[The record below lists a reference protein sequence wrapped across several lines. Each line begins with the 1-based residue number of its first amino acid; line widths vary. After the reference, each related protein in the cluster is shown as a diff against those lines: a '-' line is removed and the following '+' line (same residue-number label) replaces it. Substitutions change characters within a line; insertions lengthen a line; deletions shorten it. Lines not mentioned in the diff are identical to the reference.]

1 MLQLKK
7 EMRSVKKCLA
17 AAFSLLVSLSLAAQE
32 VEHINYDDY
41 YWGVGKTT
49 KEAIAD
55 LKSKVNDVVTVAVKT
70 TLKTSNGKQTYD
82 SSTGTEAYFTLP
94 ESGIT
99 LIPMEGYWRAGIE
112 KEKVKHIDGNWV
124 EQNITI
130 NNTYNEAPTY
140 SRGFQRNT
148 STTTTTRRTDV
159 VGPSGR
165 VVNSSPGK
173 TTTTKT
179 KRNWNGRYGYTWK
192 RSKTE

>member
-1 MLQLKK
+1 MQQLKK

-17 AAFSLLVSLSLAAQE
+17 AAFSLLVSLSLTAQE
-32 VEHINYDDY
+32 VEYINHDDY
-41 YWGVGKTT
+41 YWGFGKTT

-55 LKSKVNDVVTVAVKT
+55 LKSKV
-70 TLKTSNGKQTYD
+70 KQTYD
-82 SSTGTEAYFTLP
+82 SNTGTEAYFTLP

-159 VGPSGR
+159 VSPRGQ

>member
-1 MLQLKK
+1 
-7 EMRSVKKCLA
+7 MRSVKKCLA

-32 VEHINYDDY
+32 VEYINYDEY

-70 TLKTSNGKQTYD
+70 TLKTSNGKQSYD

-124 EQNITI
+124 EQNITV
-130 NNTYNEAPTY
+130 NEAPSTTHGR
-140 SRGFQRNT
+140 SPLGSSQ
-148 STTTTTRRTDV
+148 TTTTQRVTKRTDII
-159 VGPSGR
+159 GPSGK
-165 VVNSSPGK
+165 VVKTTPGK
-173 TTTTKT
+173 TTTRKETKT
-179 KRNWNGRYGYTWK
+179 WNGRYGYTWT